1 MALTGIHD
9 EIFQYLRRISPAS
22 IMLTGGRSAEK
33 LYSSWASSVEC
44 MSYFAG
50 TNLYFGDER
59 CVSPTDLQ
67 SNHNLVMRSLFPKGL
82 PSNIF
87 LHRMEAD
94 SLNLELAANNYS
106 KLLPKSIDLL
116 MLSVGEDGH
125 ISSLFPH
132 SPVLHELQ
140 RSVVPVV
147 GFKPPFSRLTIT
159 PQVIQSARNII
170 VIAEGIEKRKIYEKA
185 LQDPEDIDSIP
196 ARLVL
201 NRTWVFD

>member
-1 MALTGIHD
+1 
-9 EIFQYLRRISPAS
+9 
-22 IMLTGGRSAEK
+22 
-33 LYSSWASSVEC
+33 
-44 MSYFAG
+44 
-50 TNLYFGDER
+50 
-59 CVSPTDLQ
+59 
-67 SNHNLVMRSLFPKGL
+67 
-82 PSNIF
+82 
-87 LHRMEAD
+87 MEAD